1 MMKKRNMRL
10 TFLDRLL
17 FGRPCFLL
25 AIPRRLVLLLRA
37 ALLYLVKG
45 AAARI
50 TSGPAQFFFDAEE
63 LVVFGY
69 AVGAREAAGL
79 DLPGVCRHG
88 EVCYER
94 VFGLA
99 RAMRDDG
106 CATARAR
113 KLYAVERLRQRADLV
128 DLDENGIGDAKLN
141 ALPEKSRISDEEVV
155 ADELNVAAH

>member
-1 MMKKRNMRL
+1 MMKKKNMRL
-10 TFLDRLL
+10 TFPDRLL
-17 FGRPCFLL
+17 FRRPRFLL
-25 AIPRRLVLLLRA
+25 AIARRLVLLLRA

-50 TSGPAQFFFDAEE
+50 TSGPAQVFFDAEE

-88 EVCYER
+88 EVCDER

-128 DLDENGIGDAKLN
+128 DLDENGVGDAKR
-141 ALPEKSRISDEEVV
+141 SEERR
-155 ADELNVAAH
+155 